1 MRQKLELEKVFV
13 GRTVILWDWIFY
25 DQCLWGDKPTKVG
38 KNEQNFSFGWASSMW
53 FIFLETS
60 HSQYF
65 ISVLLSSMQ
74 FLWSLVSIENLVLDQ
89 LIDAF
94 LYSYYLSAWYGIS
107 TVKRNS
113 ILITYGSWKVMILH
127 GRFFNSVELM
137 ISCQRR

>member
-1 MRQKLELEKVFV
+1 MTSAFEVTNQQKWE
-13 GRTVILWDWIFY
+13 
-25 DQCLWGDKPTKVG
+25 

-53 FIFLETS
+53 FIFLDT

-94 LYSYYLSAWYGIS
+94 LYSYYLSTWYGIS

-113 ILITYGSWKVMILH
+113 ILITYGS
-127 GRFFNSVELM
+127 
-137 ISCQRR
+137 